1 MREFIFS
8 SSISC
13 FAGFSGFSGFS
24 LLSDSSIPKAS
35 TINCVSKPAQSS
47 ATYIVLDASCDTY
60 LVFSECSD
68 DEDVVL
74 LSSVYSSHSSIS
86 SCVSDSSS
94 FSGFGC
100 EDGTGAISWM

>member
-13 FAGFSGFSGFS
+13 FAGFADFS

-35 TINCVSKPAQSS
+35 VINYVSKPAQSS

-60 LVFSECSD
+60 LVFSEHSD

-100 EDGTGAISWM
+100 GDGTGAIS